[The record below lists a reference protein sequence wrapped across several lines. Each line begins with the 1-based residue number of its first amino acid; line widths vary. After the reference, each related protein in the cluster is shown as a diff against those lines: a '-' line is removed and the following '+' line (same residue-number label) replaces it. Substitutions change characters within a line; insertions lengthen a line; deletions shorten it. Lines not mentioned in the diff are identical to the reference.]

1 MNRYLEEYKAR
12 QCTVDDVLAAIRDR
26 DFVATSGGVNAP
38 LLFYKN
44 LHKVAPRLKQ
54 GIDFFYGTT
63 YKKGDF
69 EFLES
74 QACKGKIRTLSGFV
88 LCKDE
93 RGYIQEGR
101 VDYVPTHYH
110 SQGMKMIQ
118 ARGGLDVYVA
128 AVCPMDER
136 TGYFR
141 TSLSNVNETD
151 FRNSAKKIFLEV
163 VPSLPVIYGNNEI
176 HVSEADGI
184 YEYDHPLETM
194 DPLPFGEVEKQIGSY
209 VAELVEDGSTIQLGI
224 GNIPNAVAK
233 ELRSKRHLGIHT
245 EMFTETMVDLIECGA
260 VDNSQK
266 GLLNGYSVCSF
277 TMGSQ
282 RLYDYV
288 NNNPSVLFK
297 SCTFTNDPYTIGKNN
312 KFVSVN
318 ASLEIDLTGQCAS
331 ETVGNLQ
338 WSGTGGQSETV
349 QGSQMSPGGKSII
362 AMHSTYTTKD
372 ESGKEVLHSK
382 IVPFLARGAAVTT
395 SRNDTDYVV
404 TEYGIAW
411 LRGLNIRQRVDALI
425 RIAHPDFRDWLRE
438 EAEKNMIW

>member
-1 MNRYLEEYKAR
+1 MNRYLEAYKAR

-44 LHKVAPRLKQ
+44 IHKIAPRLKQ

-224 GNIPNAVAK
+224 GAIPDAVAHAFLDK
-233 ELRSKRHLGIHT
+233 KDLGVHT
-245 EMFTETMVDLIECGA
+245 EMITNSILELVEAGVVTGQRKNINRGIIIGA
-260 VDNSQK
+260 FSR
-266 GLLNGYSVCSF
+266 
-277 TMGSQ
+277 GS
-282 RLYDYV
+282 RKLYDFMDR
-288 NNNPSVLFK
+288 NPCVAMNPCSR
-297 SCTFTNDPYTIGKNN
+297 
-312 KFVSVN
+312 
-318 ASLEIDLTGQCAS
+318 S
-331 ETVGNLQ
+331 E
-338 WSGTGGQSETV
+338 
-349 QGSQMSPGGKSII
+349 
-362 AMHSTYTTKD
+362 
-372 ESGKEVLHSK
+372 
-382 IVPFLARGAAVTT
+382 
-395 SRNDTDYVV
+395 
-404 TEYGIAW
+404 
-411 LRGLNIRQRVDALI
+411 
-425 RIAHPDFRDWLRE
+425 
-438 EAEKNMIW
+438 

>member
-1 MNRYLEEYKAR
+1 MNRYLEAYKAR

-44 LHKVAPRLKQ
+44 IHKIAPRLKQ

-224 GNIPNAVAK
+224 GAIPDAVAHAFLDK
-233 ELRSKRHLGIHT
+233 KDLGVHT
-245 EMFTETMVDLIECGA
+245 EMITNSILELVEAGVVTGQRKNINRGIIIGAFSRGSRKLYDFMDRNPCVAMNPCSYVNNPNVIARNYKMVSVNTAMGIDLLACPGH
-260 VDNSQK
+260 K
-266 GLLNGYSVCSF
+266 GLLALASTAKNG
-277 TMGSQ
+277 T
-282 RLYDYV
+282 L
-288 NNNPSVLFK
+288 
-297 SCTFTNDPYTIGKNN
+297 
-312 KFVSVN
+312 
-318 ASLEIDLTGQCAS
+318 
-331 ETVGNLQ
+331 
-338 WSGTGGQSETV
+338 
-349 QGSQMSPGGKSII
+349 
-362 AMHSTYTTKD
+362 
-372 ESGKEVLHSK
+372 SK
-382 IVPFLARGAAVTT
+382 ICLSHGPGTAVTL
-395 SRNDTDYVV
+395 SRNDVDYVA
-404 TEYGIAW
+404 TEYGIVRLSGRTVKERAK
-411 LRGLNIRQRVDALI
+411 LLI
-425 RIAHPDFRDWLRE
+425 SIAHPRFRDELT
-438 EAEKNMIW
+438 AQAGKAGLLL

>member
-1 MNRYLEEYKAR
+1 MNRYLEAYKAR

-44 LHKVAPRLKQ
+44 IHKIAPRLKQ

-184 YEYDHPLETM
+184 KSMTTHLKPWIRFLSGKWKNRLAVTW
-194 DPLPFGEVEKQIGSY
+194 
-209 VAELVEDGSTIQLGI
+209 
-224 GNIPNAVAK
+224 PNWWRTVP
-233 ELRSKRHLGIHT
+233 
-245 EMFTETMVDLIECGA
+245 
-260 VDNSQK
+260 
-266 GLLNGYSVCSF
+266 
-277 TMGSQ
+277 
-282 RLYDYV
+282 
-288 NNNPSVLFK
+288 PS
-297 SCTFTNDPYTIGKNN
+297 
-312 KFVSVN
+312 
-318 ASLEIDLTGQCAS
+318 SLESA
-331 ETVGNLQ
+331 
-338 WSGTGGQSETV
+338 QSR
-349 QGSQMSPGGKSII
+349 M
-362 AMHSTYTTKD
+362 
-372 ESGKEVLHSK
+372 
-382 IVPFLARGAAVTT
+382 R
-395 SRNDTDYVV
+395 
-404 TEYGIAW
+404 
-411 LRGLNIRQRVDALI
+411 
-425 RIAHPDFRDWLRE
+425 
-438 EAEKNMIW
+438 

>member
-1 MNRYLEEYKAR
+1 MNRYLEAYKAR

-44 LHKVAPRLKQ
+44 IHKIAPRLKQ

-224 GNIPNAVAK
+224 GAIPDAVAHAFLDK
-233 ELRSKRHLGIHT
+233 KDLGVHT
-245 EMFTETMVDLIECGA
+245 EMITNSILELVEAGVVTGQRKNINRGIIIGA
-260 VDNSQK
+260 FSR
-266 GLLNGYSVCSF
+266 
-277 TMGSQ
+277 GS
-282 RLYDYV
+282 RKLYDFMDRNPCVAMNPCSYV
-288 NNNPSVLFK
+288 NNPNVIARNYK
-297 SCTFTNDPYTIGKNN
+297 M
-312 KFVSVN
+312 VSVN
-318 ASLEIDLTGQCAS
+318 TAMGIDLLGQVSS
-331 ETVGNLQ
+331 ESIGYMQ
-338 WSGTGGQSETV
+338 YSGSGGQVDTV
-349 QGSQMSPGGKSII
+349 TGAIHATGGKSII
-362 AMHSTYTTKD
+362 ALASTAKNVKNLFIPWTRYG
-372 ESGKEVLHSK
+372 SH
-382 IVPFLARGAAVTT
+382 IVQ
-395 SRNDTDYVV
+395 
-404 TEYGIAW
+404 E
-411 LRGLNIRQRVDALI
+411 
-425 RIAHPDFRDWLRE
+425 
-438 EAEKNMIW
+438 

>member
-1 MNRYLEEYKAR
+1 MNRYLEAYKAR

-44 LHKVAPRLKQ
+44 IHKIAPRLKQ

-224 GNIPNAVAK
+224 GAIPDAVAHAFLDK
-233 ELRSKRHLGIHT
+233 KDLGVHT
-245 EMFTETMVDLIECGA
+245 EMITNSILELVEAGVVTGQRKNINRGIIIGA
-260 VDNSQK
+260 FSR
-266 GLLNGYSVCSF
+266 
-277 TMGSQ
+277 GS
-282 RLYDYV
+282 RKLYDFMDR
-288 NNNPSVLFK
+288 NPLCCHESLQLRQQSQCHCPELQNGIREHCHGNRPAGPGVLRK
-297 SCTFTNDPYTIGKNN
+297 HRIHAVQRKRR
-312 KFVSVN
+312 
-318 ASLEIDLTGQCAS
+318 
-331 ETVGNLQ
+331 
-338 WSGTGGQSETV
+338 SG
-349 QGSQMSPGGKSII
+349 
-362 AMHSTYTTKD
+362 
-372 ESGKEVLHSK
+372 
-382 IVPFLARGAAVTT
+382 
-395 SRNDTDYVV
+395 
-404 TEYGIAW
+404 
-411 LRGLNIRQRVDALI
+411 
-425 RIAHPDFRDWLRE
+425 
-438 EAEKNMIW
+438 

>member
-1 MNRYLEEYKAR
+1 MNRYLEAYKAR

-44 LHKVAPRLKQ
+44 IHKIAPRLKQ

-110 SQGMKMIQ
+110 SKGMKMIQ

-209 VAELVEDGSTIQLGI
+209 VAELVEDGSTI
-224 GNIPNAVAK
+224 
-233 ELRSKRHLGIHT
+233 
-245 EMFTETMVDLIECGA
+245 
-260 VDNSQK
+260 
-266 GLLNGYSVCSF
+266 
-277 TMGSQ
+277 
-282 RLYDYV
+282 
-288 NNNPSVLFK
+288 
-297 SCTFTNDPYTIGKNN
+297 
-312 KFVSVN
+312 
-318 ASLEIDLTGQCAS
+318 
-331 ETVGNLQ
+331 
-338 WSGTGGQSETV
+338 
-349 QGSQMSPGGKSII
+349 
-362 AMHSTYTTKD
+362 
-372 ESGKEVLHSK
+372 
-382 IVPFLARGAAVTT
+382 
-395 SRNDTDYVV
+395 
-404 TEYGIAW
+404 
-411 LRGLNIRQRVDALI
+411 
-425 RIAHPDFRDWLRE
+425 
-438 EAEKNMIW
+438 